1 MRAPDSNEK
10 GAPHTE
16 YFTDVPTADESS
28 RYVNEDARTPLHLP
42 RGRADAVRQGRFTW
56 TRDRLR
62 SGVVAGVATTTV
74 GADPTG
80 CSRIC
85 HL

>member
-1 MRAPDSNEK
+1 MRTPDSNER
-10 GAPHTE
+10 GAPHPAD
-16 YFTDVPTADESS
+16 FPDVPTADESG
-28 RYVNEDARTPLHLP
+28 RYVHDDALPPVHLP
-42 RGRADAVRQGRFTW
+42 RGTADAVRQECLSEA
-56 TRDRLR
+56 RDRLR

>member
-1 MRAPDSNEK
+1 MREPDSNEK

-16 YFTDVPTADESS
+16 YFIDVPTAHESS
-28 RYVNEDARTPLHLP
+28 QYVNADARTPLHLP
-42 RGRADAVRQGRFTW
+42 SGTADAVRQGCFTW
-56 TRDRLR
+56 ARDRLHR
-62 SGVVAGVATTTV
+62 GVVAGVATTTV

-80 CSRIC
+80 CSKIC